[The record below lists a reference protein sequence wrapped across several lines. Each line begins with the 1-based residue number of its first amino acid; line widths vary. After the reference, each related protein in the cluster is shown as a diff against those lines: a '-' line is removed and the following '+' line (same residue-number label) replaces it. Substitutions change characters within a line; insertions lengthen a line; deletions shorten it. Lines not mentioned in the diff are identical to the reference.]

1 MEKVF
6 AEPTNYFPDD
16 IKEVN
21 WISAVFLQSSLKR
34 ET

>member
-1 MEKVF
+1 MGKVF
-6 AEPTNYFPDD
+6 AEPTNGFPDD

-21 WISAVFLQSSLKR
+21 WISVSPIIS